1 MSRHRNLRNLEHED
15 YSDDYDEEEED
26 DYEED
31 DYNKIDQT
39 IDEVWDTLG
48 DGTPFTEDDLVYAL
62 RQTKYDPAAAVAWLL
77 EDDQVSSKQKQAF
90 KRDSIPAKPAA
101 KGKKEAPLQGDINI
115 VAMSIQRPKP
125 GKAKASAKPSAKP
138 GAKSAPSKSAPGK
151 APAKA
156 AGSAASSSS
165 SSSSTPSSSTT
176 VNKLEDDID
185 AMHLGVSEGS
195 SVSREEEPI
204 KTAPKGVKQHSVSR
218 KKEIEEKIHGAV
230 SGKERLSLVVIGH
243 VDAGKSTTMG
253 HLLYDLGYVD
263 PKIMRKYEHES
274 QRIGKGSFSYAWVLD
289 EHEEE
294 RSRGVTIDVGV
305 NYFETEHRRITLL
318 DAPGHRD
325 FVPNMI
331 SGATQADVAVLVVG
345 AVSGEFEAGFG
356 SEGQTKEH
364 ALLARSL
371 GVQQLIVAV
380 NKMDV
385 TGWNKDRFD
394 EIVGVLTPFLKQ
406 VGFSPASVW
415 YVPISGLTG
424 ENLVKVTDARLSS
437 WYDGPT
443 LAGRI
448 DAFEPAERLLAKPFR
463 MAVSDVFR
471 GLQMGGIGVAG
482 KIEAGFVAVGDKLLI
497 EPVNEVCT
505 VKSIRADSEQVEFAK
520 AGDNVDLGL
529 GDVEVTHVNP
539 GDILCDPHRPCPI
552 ARSFRAQIITFAQLP
567 LPITAGH
574 QIIVYTHHLSEAAT
588 ITKLH
593 SILDRTTGEVK
604 KKRPRALGE
613 NMAAQVDI
621 VLQRPICVE
630 RYSNYKQLGRFMVR
644 DQGRSIAAGIIEKLT
659 DPSSA

>member
-15 YSDDYDEEEED
+15 YSDDYDEDEE

-125 GKAKASAKPSAKP
+125 GKAKASAKLSAKP

-156 AGSAASSSS
+156 AGSTASSSS
-165 SSSSTPSSSTT
+165 SSTSSSSTTT

-195 SVSREEEPI
+195 SVSREEEPV
-204 KTAPKGVKQHSVSR
+204 KTAPKGMKQHSAAR

-263 PKIMRKYEHES
+263 PKTMRKYEHES